1 MYLMLL
7 FSLITWSVYA
17 GGYQVRLQGQKQT
30 GIGLIGSP
38 FNLGASS
45 IFYNPGALSMMKSK
59 YSFSIGVNTIFA
71 KALYMQ
77 TASDNYARTD
87 NKTGT
92 PFYAYGAGK
101 ITDKIT
107 IGLGIY
113 TPFGSSSTWDD
124 NWSGKYLIRNISLKS
139 FFIQPTVSYKVNDK
153 LGIGAGFTY
162 VIGNVKLNKAVA
174 YNNASS
180 ELEGSGSN
188 IGFNIGIYYK
198 PCEKLSIGIDY
209 RSKVNMKVENGDA
222 NFYGIPTALSS
233 VIPSKN
239 KFDAELP
246 LPANLDFGISY
257 QVTEKL
263 LLAAEIN
270 YVAWGTYDSLIF
282 KFKENGEALDSHN
295 PRKYKDSWIMRIGG
309 EYALSEK
316 LILRAGGYYDP
327 SPCNDNYFNPE
338 TVSLNTVAFT
348 LGLSYMPTDKIS
360 IDLSYLQLHG
370 LKGEKSY
377 EPANFSGDYKTQTCI
392 PGIGI
397 SYNF

>member
-7 FSLITWSVYA
+7 FSLTSWSVYA

-30 GIGLIGSP
+30 GMGLIGTP

-45 IFYNPGALSMMKSK
+45 IFYNPGALSMMENK
-59 YSFSIGVNTIFA
+59 YSFSLGVSPIFS

-77 TASDNYARTD
+77 NASDNYARTD

-92 PFYAYGAGK
+92 PFYFYGAGK

-107 IGLGIY
+107 IGLGVY
-113 TPFGSSSTWDD
+113 TPFGSSTKWDD
-124 NWSGKYLIRNISLKS
+124 DWSGKYLIQNIALKS
-139 FFIQPTVSYKVNDK
+139 IYFQPTVSYKVNDK

-162 VIGNVKLNKAVA
+162 VIGDVKLNKAVPFNSA
-174 YNNASS
+174 TS
-180 ELEGSGSN
+180 ELDGSGSN
-188 IGFNIGIYYK
+188 IGFNVGVYYK
-198 PCEKLSIGIDY
+198 PTEKLSFGIDY
-209 RSKVNMKVENGDA
+209 RSKVIMKVEDGDA
-222 NFYGIPTALSS
+222 NFSGIPSALSTT
-233 VIPSKN
+233 IPATN

-246 LPANLDFGISY
+246 LPSNLDFGISY

-263 LLAAEIN
+263 KLAAEVN

-282 KFKENGEALDSHN
+282 KFKENGEVLDSYN
-295 PRKYKDSWIMRIGG
+295 PREYKDKLIIRLGG
-309 EYALSEK
+309 EYAVCENMT
-316 LILRAGGYYDP
+316 LRAGGYYDP
-327 SPCNDNYFNPE
+327 SPCNDKYFNPE

-348 LGLSYMPTDKIS
+348 FGLSYKATDKLS

-370 LKGEKSY
+370 LKGERSY
-377 EPANFSGDYKTQTCI
+377 EPANFSGDYKTRAYI
-392 PGIGI
+392 PGFGI